1 LPRFSGEMP
10 NVIRSQSDLKLAFG
24 AVLLSVL
31 LVAAPAARGQ
41 AKGKTPP
48 VQVTAGGEATL
59 EADQQRAVG
68 KVFYADGRVDVRYQ
82 NTRLRADHVEYD
94 SERQIV
100 IARGHVQL
108 DYLTQHVE
116 AEDAR
121 YELKTGRGT
130 FHQVTGTFA
139 LQRRPTPT
147 LLISPNPLY
156 FQAQEADRLNETT
169 YEIYKAWVTVCDPN
183 RPTWKFYAPKA
194 KVRLQKNVRIENGN
208 FRIRSIPVI
217 YLPYATVPAEQR
229 RESGFMIPIVGD
241 TTQKGFVLGDAFY
254 WAPYDWMDVTG
265 GAALYSARGW
275 AQRAQLRMRPWEGTQ
290 LEGSFYGV
298 IDHGLVQQNAPTLYQ
313 GGNEAKLLF
322 TSQLA
327 DGWRAVADLD
337 ELTSLEFRLAWMET
351 IKEAV
356 NSEVIN
362 TAFLQKNFD
371 GFSLG
376 LAGLSYE
383 NYFSASPQTSIT
395 LRTAPQLWFSS
406 VDQAFIRR
414 LPFYFSFDAFTGA
427 ESRSENVTPFSTPP
441 LVERSELAPSVTIPL
456 HFGPWLDVT
465 SNFTFRSTSYGG
477 RMENNTYVP
486 LGLLRN
492 TEELSID
499 IRLPV
504 LERIWDEGEEKWKHT
519 IEPYIT
525 YRYVAGVEDFAQIL
539 RFDQDDTLTDTNEIE
554 YGITQRLF
562 RRIGEDGAE
571 EVVTWRLAEKY
582 FFDPTFGGALVP
594 GQPNVFQTTD
604 LLTPFAF
611 ADEPRHF
618 SPIISDL
625 TIEPSKRFDT
635 EFIVNYD
642 PTIDRLR
649 AIGELLKIKP
659 YKDSFL
665 VLSQFSVLNLP
676 NNPQPPPAN
685 FQQRSNQIR
694 ALTGYGDPNQRG
706 WNFVFG
712 ASYDFTA
719 GAFQNQIAEA
729 GYNGSCCGFGFEYRR
744 FSFGTIRNESQYS
757 VVFRIANIG
766 SAGNMRRQE
775 KIF

>member
-1 LPRFSGEMP
+1 MP
-10 NVIRSQSDLKLAFG
+10 NVIRSQSRVALG
-24 AVLLSVL
+24 AVLLSVSFL
-31 LVAAPAARGQ
+31 TAPAALGQ
-41 AKGKTPP
+41 VKGKTPT
-48 VQVTAGGEATL
+48 VEFTGSAEATL

-68 KVFYADGRVDVRYQ
+68 KVFYADGHVDVRYQ

-116 AEDAR
+116 SEDAR

-139 LQRRPTPT
+139 LQRRALPT

-156 FQAQEADRLNETT
+156 FQATEADRLNENT
-169 YEIYKAWVTVCDPN
+169 YQIYKAWITVCDPEH
-183 RPTWKFYAPKA
+183 PTWKFYAPKA
-194 KVRLQKNVRIENGN
+194 TVRLQKNVRIENGN
-208 FRIRSIPVI
+208 FRIRSIPVV
-217 YLPYATVPAEQR
+217 YLPYATIPAEQR
-229 RESGFMIPIVGD
+229 RESGFMIPVVGD
-241 TTQKGFVLGDAFY
+241 TTQKGFVLGDSFY
-254 WAPYDWMDVTG
+254 WAPLDWLDTTL
-265 GAALYSARGW
+265 GAFLYSARGW
-275 AQRAQLRMRPWEGTQ
+275 AQRGQIRMRPWEGTQ
-290 LEGSFYGV
+290 LESSYYGV
-298 IDHGLVQQNAPTLYQ
+298 VDRGLTQPNAPTLYQ
-313 GGNEAKLLF
+313 GGHEAKLLF
-322 TSQLA
+322 TSELP
-327 DGWRAVADLD
+327 DGWRAVGDLD
-337 ELTSLEFRLAWMET
+337 ELTSLTFRLAWSET

-376 LAGLSYE
+376 LAGLSYQ
-383 NYFSASPQTSIT
+383 NYFSATPQTSIT

-406 VDQAFIRR
+406 VDQAFFRP

-427 ESRSENVTPFSTPP
+427 ESRSENVTPFATPP
-441 LVERSELAPSVTIPL
+441 FVERSELAPSVTLPL
-456 HFGPWLDVT
+456 HFGPWLNVT
-465 SNFTFRSTSYGG
+465 TNFTFRSTYYGG
-477 RMENNTYVP
+477 RMQNNTY
-486 LGLLRN
+486 LSQGLFRN

-504 LERIWDEGEEKWKHT
+504 LERIWDEGDTKWKHV
-519 IEPYIT
+519 IEPYLT
-525 YRYVAGVEDFAQIL
+525 YRYVSGVNDFAEIL

-562 RRIGEDGAE
+562 RRTTDDGTE
-571 EVVTWRLAEKY
+571 ELVTWRLAEKY

-594 GQPNVFQTTD
+594 GQPNVFQSTD

-625 TIEPSKRFDT
+625 TVEPGKRFDT
-635 EFIVNYD
+635 QFIVNYD
-642 PTIDRLR
+642 PTIDRLT
-649 AIGELLKIKP
+649 AIGELLKLKP
-659 YKDSFL
+659 YKESFL
-665 VLSQFSVLNLP
+665 VLSHFSVLNLP
-676 NNPQPPPAN
+676 NNPQPPPPN

-694 ALTGYGDPNQRG
+694 ALSGYGDPNQRG
-706 WNFVFG
+706 WSFVFG

-719 GAFQNQIAEA
+719 AAFQNQIAEA

-744 FSFGTIRNESQYS
+744 FSFGTIRNENQYS
-757 VVFRIANIG
+757 VVFRLANIG
-766 SAGNMRRQE
+766 SAGNLRRQE

>member
-1 LPRFSGEMP
+1 MP
-10 NVIRSQSDLKLAFG
+10 NVIRSQSVPKLGFG

-31 LVAAPAARGQ
+31 LVAAPAALGQ
-41 AKGKTPP
+41 AQGKTPS
-48 VQVTAGGEATL
+48 VEVTAGGEATL

-68 KVFYADGRVDVRYQ
+68 KTFYADGRVDVRYQ

-130 FHQVTGTFA
+130 FHEVTGTFA
-139 LQRRPTPT
+139 LQRHPTPT
-147 LLISPNPLY
+147 LLVSPNPLY
-156 FQAQEADRLNETT
+156 FQAREADRLNETT
-169 YEIYKAWVTVCDPN
+169 YEVYKAWVTVCDPN

-194 KVRLQKNVRIENGN
+194 QVRLQKNVHIENGN
-208 FRIRSIPVI
+208 FWIRSIPVI

-229 RESGFMIPIVGD
+229 RESGFMIPVVGD

-254 WAPYDWMDVTG
+254 WAPFDWMDATG

-275 AQRAQLRMRPWEGTQ
+275 AQRGQLRMRPWEGTQ
-290 LEGSFYGV
+290 LDGSFYGV

-322 TSQLA
+322 TSELP

-376 LAGLSYE
+376 FAALSYE

-395 LRTAPQLWFSS
+395 LRTAPQLSFSS
-406 VDQAFIRR
+406 VDQAFIRQ

-427 ESRSENVTPFSTPP
+427 QSREENVTPFATPP
-441 LVERSELAPSVTIPL
+441 FVERSELAPSVTIPL

-477 RMENNTYVP
+477 RMQNNTYVP
-486 LGLLRN
+486 VGLFRN

-554 YGITQRLF
+554 YGVTQRLF
-562 RRIGEDGAE
+562 RRTGEDGAD

-625 TIEPSKRFDT
+625 TIDPGKRFDT
-635 EFIVNYD
+635 QFIVNYD

-744 FSFGTIRNESQYS
+744 FSFGTIRNENQYS